1 MMTRA
6 HVFFSGRVQGVFFR
20 AFTREKAREIGVKGW
35 VRNLPDGRVEALF
48 EGDKTAIHRL
58 LGTLKTGPSYS
69 RTEDVS
75 VKYETYKN
83 EFSDFQVKHF

>member
-48 EGDKTAIHRL
+48 EGNKTAINRL
-58 LGTLKTGPSYS
+58 LGTLKIGPPHSKI
-69 RTEDVS
+69 EDVT
-75 VKYETYKN
+75 VEYETYKS
-83 EFSDFQVKHF
+83 EFSDFQVKYS